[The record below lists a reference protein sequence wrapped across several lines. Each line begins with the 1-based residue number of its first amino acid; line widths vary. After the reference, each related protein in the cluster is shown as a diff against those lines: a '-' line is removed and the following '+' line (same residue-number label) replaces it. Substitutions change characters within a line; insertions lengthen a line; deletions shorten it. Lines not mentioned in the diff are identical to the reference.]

1 MPMPLL
7 ALSGSLRAGPFSTD
21 ALRTLQRL
29 APEGI
34 AVSLY
39 EGIGSLPHFNP
50 VAQTSAQPEM
60 VAEFRRQVAAAD
72 GVIIARAREP
82 DGDAGS
88 MASPPRDKDRSQR
101 HNSGTWPVHEK
112 VSARTACRPA
122 IVQNRL
128 NAFA

>member
-21 ALRTLQRL
+21 ASSTLQRL

-50 VAQTSAQPEM
+50 DAEASAQPEM
-60 VAEFRRQVAAAD
+60 VAAAA
-72 GVIIARAREP
+72 GLIIARAREP
-82 DGDAGS
+82 DGGAGF
-88 MASPPRDKDRSQR
+88 MALPSRDKDRSQR